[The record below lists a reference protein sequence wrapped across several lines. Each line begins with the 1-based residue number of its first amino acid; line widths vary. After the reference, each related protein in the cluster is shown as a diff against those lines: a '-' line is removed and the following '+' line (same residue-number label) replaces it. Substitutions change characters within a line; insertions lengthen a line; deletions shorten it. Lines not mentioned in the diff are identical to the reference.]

1 MRSQADSG
9 ATDARRH
16 GPTPDPRQREA
27 LLAAASTLLATEGP
41 AALTVRRIAA
51 EAGYSTMGVYSRF
64 GGKEGIV
71 EELFVDGFRRLRAAM
86 EAAQS
91 ADPFET
97 MVACGRSYRRFG
109 LEHPTSYQIMFE
121 RVVPGYVPS
130 EAAQLEGLA
139 AFGVLVAR
147 VTAAQDA
154 GVLGAGEPA
163 ELAHRFWAA
172 SHGWVSL
179 EIHGLGWLGAGQE
192 RAYDDAMAA
201 LIGGMRPDAASP
213 TKSRAVPRSA
223 ATKAAARPARRS
235 PRRAAG

>member
-1 MRSQADSG
+1 MRSGADSG

-64 GGKEGIV
+64 GGKDGIV

-86 EAAQS
+86 VAAQS

-97 MVACGRSYRRFG
+97 MAACGRAYRQFG

-130 EAAQLEGLA
+130 AAAQLEGLA
-139 AFGVLVAR
+139 AFDVLVAR

-179 EIHGLGWLGAGQE
+179 EIHGLGWLGADQA

-201 LIGGMRPDAASP
+201 LIEGMAPGGPPSV
-213 TKSRAVPRSA
+213 KSRPASKPV

-235 PRRAAG
+235 PRRAGH